1 MRLTPHFTLD
11 EMVRSDTAVRKG
23 FDNTPTD
30 DIISNIKVT
39 AEGME
44 KVRDILQVPIIVT
57 SGYRSPQLNKFIG
70 GSKTSAHMLGY
81 ACDFIAPRF
90 GNPLSI
96 VTKLKAV
103 GIQVDQCIMEGTW
116 VHISFDPKMRQRFMT
131 ATFSNG
137 IASYADFK

>member
-1 MRLTPHFTLD
+1 MKLSDHFTLD
-11 EMVRSDTAVRKG
+11 EMIRSDTAVRKNI
-23 FDNTPTD
+23 DNTPTD
-30 DIISNIKVT
+30 EIMSNLKVT

-44 KVRDILQVPIIVT
+44 KVREILQVPITVT
-57 SGYRSPQLNKFIG
+57 SGYRSPKLNKYIG

-103 GIQVDQCIMEGTW
+103 GVSVDQCIMEGNW
-116 VHISFDPKMRQRFMT
+116 VHISFDPRMRQKYMT
-131 ATFSNG
+131 ATFTNG
-137 IASYADFK
+137 IATYSDFK